1 MTVEIDPEQADV
13 VEALQSGRATG
24 SPRPL
29 RRIDTHMSHVFLDGD
44 RVYKLKRRRRLPFA
58 DFTALDTRHRLCQ
71 AELSVNQA
79 LAPSLY
85 ERVAAVTRAED
96 GAIRLDGTGPP
107 LDYVVIMRR
116 FPNGAL
122 LDEIGLAGGLTADHV
137 TQAVAAIARFHLAQP
152 PHRDT
157 GHAADL
163 SRILQGLRQT
173 EAHGAGEMGLTA
185 GSERLFDGLAH
196 ALARQA
202 PLIEARRKASWVRRG
217 HGDLH
222 LANLCLF
229 EGRVTAF
236 DALEFDPQL
245 ATSDV
250 LYDIAFLLMDL
261 RARGLDALANIAMNA
276 YWDATGQDEAALAL
290 LPLFTALRAAVR
302 MAVAVEAGDLAKAAR
317 YRTLGED
324 LLRPAPATLIAIGG
338 LSGTGKSTLAKALA
352 PRLPGPCGARVLR
365 SAVIRKARAGV
376 APGEALP
383 VEAYSPAARADIYHH
398 LAARAAMG
406 LEAGAGV
413 IADATFEPAEA
424 RAEIEAAAGRRPFHG
439 LWLETRLAT
448 RLARVA
454 ARRADASDAGPVVAL
469 GQHEPETLAPSWRR
483 CDADGPAEVLAAR
496 LAPDLA

>member
-1 MTVEIDPEQADV
+1 MTVEIDPQQADV

-24 SPRPL
+24 SPGPL
-29 RRIDTHMSHVFLDGD
+29 RRIDTHMSHVFLDAD

-71 AELSVNQA
+71 AELAVNQA
-79 LAPSLY
+79 LAPGLY
-85 ERVAAVTRAED
+85 DRVAAVARAAD
-96 GAIRLDGTGPP
+96 GAIRLDGGGAP

-116 FPNGAL
+116 FPDGAL
-122 LDEIGLAGGLTADHV
+122 LDEIALAGSLTAGHV
-137 TQAVAAIARFHLAQP
+137 VQAVAAIARFHLAQP
-152 PHRDT
+152 PQREA

-163 SRILQGLRQT
+163 SRVLEGLRQT
-173 EAHGAGEMGLTA
+173 EAHAAGALGLSP
-185 GSERLFDGLAH
+185 GSEALFHGLAH
-196 ALARQA
+196 ALTRHG
-202 PLIEARRKASWVRRG
+202 PLIEARRRAGWVRRG

-229 EGRVTAF
+229 EGQVTAF

-261 RARGLDALANIAMNA
+261 RAKGLGVLANIAMNA

-290 LPLFTALRAAVR
+290 LPLFTALRATVR
-302 MAVAVEAGDLAKAAR
+302 MAVAIEAGDLTKAAH
-317 YRTLGED
+317 YRHLAAD
-324 LLRPAPATLIAIGG
+324 LLRPAPARLIAIGG

-365 SAVIRKARAGV
+365 SDVIRKALAGA
-376 APGEALP
+376 APDETLP
-383 VEAYSPAARADIYHH
+383 VEAYGPEARADIYHR
-398 LAARAAMG
+398 LAQRAAIG

-413 IADATFEPAEA
+413 IADATFQEADA
-424 RAEIEAAAGRRPFHG
+424 RAEIEAAAGPHPFHG
-439 LWLETRLAT
+439 LWLEAPLET

-454 ARRADASDAGPVVAL
+454 ARRADVSDAGPAVAL
-469 GQHEPETLAPSWRR
+469 AQQEPQALGPKWRR
-483 CDADGPAEVLAAR
+483 CLAEGPADALAER
-496 LAPDLA
+496 IAPDLG